1 VTLRVTIQEVPVPTH
16 LSRKELKQD
25 NVALKVEETTH
36 FLITH
41 RPLVMRVAII
51 VLAVLVVGLGS
62 WFFIS
67 SRRDA
72 REQAL
77 AAAVTMQNAPVGAAP
92 PNGGVSF
99 PSEIAKTDAVH
110 KAFSSIISQDAGSN
124 EAYAAEY
131 FLAGIDVSNAKTDDA
146 LKKYTEIASGADSDY
161 ASLAKLA
168 KAQLLF
174 SLGNGSEAKTI
185 LDDLIAHPTATVSK
199 EQATFTLAKGIAA
212 TQPEEARK
220 LLVPIANLHNE
231 ISQAA
236 VNAMTELPA
245 AKQ

>member
-1 VTLRVTIQEVPVPTH
+1 MSTH

-36 FLITH
+36 FLVTH
-41 RPLVMRVAII
+41 RPLVTRIAVI

-77 AAAVTMQNAPVGAAP
+77 AAAVTMQSAPVGAAP
-92 PNGGVSF
+92 PNGGMSF
-99 PSEIAKTDAVH
+99 PSDIAKADAVR
-110 KAFSSIISQDAGSN
+110 KAFNSIVSQDSGSN

-131 FLAGIDVSNAKTDDA
+131 FLAGIDVSNAKTDEA
-146 LKKYTEIASGADSDY
+146 LKKYSDIAADADPDY

-174 SLGNGSEAKTI
+174 SLSRGPEAKAI
-185 LDDLIAHPTATVSK
+185 LEDLIAHPTATVSK
-199 EQATFTLAKGIAA
+199 EQASFTLAKGIAA
-212 TQPEEARK
+212 NQPDEARK
-220 LLVPIANLHNE
+220 LLVSIAGLHTE

-236 VNAMTELPA
+236 VAAMAELPA

>member
-1 VTLRVTIQEVPVPTH
+1 MSTH

-25 NVALKVEETTH
+25 NVALKVEATTH
-36 FLITH
+36 FLVTH
-41 RPLVMRVAII
+41 RPLVIRVAII
-51 VLAVLVVGLGS
+51 VLAVVVVGLGS

-77 AAAVTMQNAPVGAAP
+77 AAAVSMQNAPIGAPP
-92 PNGGVSF
+92 PNGGISF

-110 KAFSSIISQDAGSN
+110 KAFTSIISQDAGSN

-131 FLAGIDVSNAKTDDA
+131 FLAGIDVTNAKTDDA
-146 LKKYTEIASGADSDY
+146 MKKYTEIAAGADSDY

-174 SLGNGSEAKTI
+174 SLGNGAEAKTI

-212 TQPEEARK
+212 TQPDGEAHQTAGHQS
-220 LLVPIANLHNE
+220 PICTLK
-231 ISQAA
+231 S
-236 VNAMTELPA
+236 VRLPSPP
-245 AKQ
+245 

>member
-1 VTLRVTIQEVPVPTH
+1 VTRIAV
-16 LSRKELKQD
+16 
-25 NVALKVEETTH
+25 
-36 FLITH
+36 
-41 RPLVMRVAII
+41 I

-62 WFFIS
+62 WFFIT

-77 AAAVTMQNAPVGAAP
+77 AAALNMQNAPIGAAA
-92 PNGGVSF
+92 PNGGISF
-99 PSEIAKTDAVH
+99 PSDIAKADAVR
-110 KAFSSIISQDAGSN
+110 KAFNSIISQDAGSK

-131 FLAGIDVSNAKTDDA
+131 FLAGIDVSNAKSDDA
-146 LKKYTEIASGADSDY
+146 LKKYSDIASGGDSDY

-174 SLGNGSEAKTI
+174 SLGRGPEAKTL

-199 EQATFTLAKGIAA
+199 EQASFTLAKGIAP
-212 TQPEEARK
+212 TQPDEARK
-220 LLVPIANLHNE
+220 LLAPLANQHTE

-236 VNAMTELPA
+236 VTAMTELPV

>member
-1 VTLRVTIQEVPVPTH
+1 MPTH

-36 FLITH
+36 FLVTH
-41 RPLVMRVAII
+41 RPLVTRIAVI

-62 WFFIS
+62 WFFIT

-77 AAAVTMQNAPVGAAP
+77 AAAVNMENAPVGAAP

-99 PSEIAKTDAVH
+99 PSDIAKTDAVH
-110 KAFSSIISQDAGSN
+110 KAFTSIISQDGGSN

-146 LKKYTEIASGADSDY
+146 LKKYSDIAAGAGADY

-174 SLGNGSEAKTI
+174 SLGRGPEAKAI

-220 LLVPIANLHNE
+220 LLVPIASLHTE

-236 VNAMTELPA
+236 VSALGELPA